1 MREIDSKIMDPSV
14 KKLLSYATSAGKVVG
29 EYEKYMASP
38 NLKLYGE
45 AAADEFFAC
54 IGMGFLEEGI
64 CEIRH
69 IAVLP
74 EQRGKKVASGMIDA
88 ICQLHHPDQILAETD
103 RQAVE
108 FYRKYGFSIASL
120 GEKYPG
126 VERFRCVYKVKL

>member
-14 KKLLSYATSAGKVVG
+14 KKLLSYATSAGKVEG

-45 AAADEFFAC
+45 ASEDEFFAC
-54 IGMGFLEEGI
+54 IGIAFLEEGI

-69 IAVLP
+69 IALSP
-74 EQRGKKVASGMIDA
+74 ELRGKNIASGMIDA
-88 ICQLHHPDQILAETD
+88 ICQLYQPDQILAETD

-126 VERFRCVYKVKL
+126 VERFRCVYKVKF

>member
-1 MREIDSKIMDPSV
+1 MREIDSDKMHPSV
-14 KKLLSYATSAGKVVG
+14 NKLLSYATSAEKVER

-54 IGMGFLEEGI
+54 IGIALLEEGN

-74 EQRGKKVASGMIDA
+74 EQREENIASGMIDA
-88 ICQLHHPDQILAETD
+88 ICRLYHPDQIFAETD
-103 RQAVE
+103 RQTVG
-108 FYRKYGFSIASL
+108 FYRNYGFSIASL

-126 VERFRCVYKVKL
+126 VERFRCVYKVEF

>member
-14 KKLLSYATSAGKVVG
+14 KKLLSYATCAGKVVG
-29 EYEKYMASP
+29 EYEKYMASS
-38 NLKLYGE
+38 NLKLYRESSG
-45 AAADEFFAC
+45 DEFFAC
-54 IGMGFLEEGI
+54 IGMAFLEEGI

-69 IAVLP
+69 IAVSP
-74 EQRGKKVASGMIDA
+74 EQRGKKIASGMIDA
-88 ICQLHHPDQILAETD
+88 ICQLYQPD

-126 VERFRCVYKVKL
+126 VERFRCVYKMNPY